1 MELVLLLE
9 VKDDNKIIVYN
20 PNNKTEYRISAEIEE
35 AEYYKEMLE
44 ESEYNVM
51 VIFDTETDQLSSI
64 ANEQEL
70 S

>member
-35 AEYYKEMLE
+35 AKYYKEMLE
-44 ESEYNVM
+44 ESEHDVM
-51 VIFDTETDQLSSI
+51 VIFDIETEQLSSI

-70 S
+70 R

>member
-44 ESEYNVM
+44 ESEYDVM

>member
-9 VKDDNKIIVYN
+9 VNDDNKIVVYN
-20 PNNKTEYRISAEIEE
+20 PNNKTESTISAEIEE

-44 ESEYNVM
+44 ESEYDVM